1 MTSTEIRM
9 GPWRPLYEYLAHRP
23 DKANINITYDDIE
36 AIVQLPLPSTARSRP
51 EWWTVIPL
59 KQRARSW
66 LAAGRHPSAS
76 DAGVVFRRTERLAA
90 RSLSDQRRL
99 RFQMESH
106 AVSSLR
112 FGPSRD
118 EVDQGWWEPHD
129 VYLIHFPE
137 ARVTKVGITNSRT
150 GRAQELSTPGGTVVQ
165 ANRLA
170 NRFGAV
176 VLEGAFLQLADDLRT
191 EPPLW
196 LAQTTG
202 VTEFW
207 SDSFPTPSIDMAL
220 AVVGSVA
227 ELSNWKA
234 SVLRPADVVAVEASE
249 ATNVSWSTERP
260 RSG

>member
-1 MTSTEIRM
+1 M
-9 GPWRPLYEYLAHRP
+9 GPWRSLYEYLAQRP
-23 DKANINITYDDIE
+23 DEADIDITYDDIE
-36 AIVQLPLPSTARSRP
+36 AIVQLPLPTTARSRP

-66 LAAGRHPSAS
+66 LAAGRHPFAS
-76 DAGVVFRRTERLAA
+76 DAGVVFRRTAHLAG
-90 RSLSDQRRL
+90 RSPSDQRRSRL
-99 RFQMESH
+99 QMESH

-129 VYLIHFPE
+129 VYVIHFPE

-150 GRAQELSTPGGTVVQ
+150 GRAQELSTPGGKVVQ

-170 NRFGAV
+170 NRFSAI
-176 VLEGAFLQLADDLRT
+176 VLEGAFLQLADGFRT

-227 ELSNWKA
+227 DLSNWKA
-234 SVLRPADVVAVEASE
+234 SVLRPGRRGVGRSSE
-249 ATNVSWSTERP
+249 ATNMSSSTGRNP
-260 RSG
+260 SG